1 MLVVEVVLELV
12 VPVLAQVVQE
22 LVVLEDHKLAM
33 DLVHHQPIEVQVV
46 AVLVELVAQA
56 VLEVQEL

>member
-1 MLVVEVVLELV
+1 MLAVAVVLELV
-12 VPVLAQVVQE
+12 LVLVLVVQE

-33 DLVHHQPIEVQVV
+33 DLVHHQPIEVQAVV
-46 AVLVELVAQA
+46 VLVVLVAQA